1 MQMSK
6 PLKGTVPII
15 TALAMNFCTVRWV
28 TQCACI
34 RSSGS
39 VLKTS
44 FPLLS
49 WFLSHHDTKLYSLT
63 EAYQSLLNPS
73 HIVISQR
80 KSHVNMTSELATVSR
95 RSYPR
100 MQKGGADL
108 ISAFHPQPAATS
120 LHPPHLDSVN
130 INSLFHSWH
139 SPATPLRGDYNIIN
153 VILMHFVHPPTV
165 ATSLANKHAQTCT
178 QK

>member
-49 WFLSHHDTKLYSLT
+49 WFLSHHDTELYSLT

-100 MQKGGADL
+100 MQTRWCGSNL
-108 ISAFHPQPAATS
+108 C
-120 LHPPHLDSVN
+120 L
-130 INSLFHSWH
+130 
-139 SPATPLRGDYNIIN
+139 SPATCCDITASSTLR
-153 VILMHFVHPPTV
+153 LCEHKL
-165 ATSLANKHAQTCT
+165 SLSLLT
-178 QK
+178 QSRNSAEGRL